1 MEGRRVSY
9 KQVMGTHGD
18 DGSNMVAT
26 KTGTIMRT
34 LKLYEVEPWG
44 HHLADSLK
52 HLEGVSGEF
61 VVGETVYVVPI
72 KKEGTIIAITDVYEV
87 KEDEYGALHI
97 LSADEFLG
105 GQRRVRKS
113 RRRSKK
119 SRKNRAFRQNL
130 I

>member
-9 KQVMGTHGD
+9 KQIMGTHGD

-26 KTGTIMRT
+26 KTGTIVRT

-44 HHLADSLK
+44 YHLVDSIK
-52 HLEGVSGEF
+52 HGEGVSGEF
-61 VVGETVYVVPI
+61 VVGNTVYVGAT

-87 KEDEYGALHI
+87 KEEEYGSLQI

-119 SRKNRAFRQNL
+119 SKKTRAFRRNR